1 MARGSRRH
9 RIVFI
14 PGMFGFARLA
24 GYDYFEHVERG
35 LARRFWDAGIEARL
49 DIVPTPP
56 TASIRRRARVLAETV
71 HADGGGDDPDERIH
85 LVGHSTGALDARLLV
100 SPTVQLAMDEETMGW
115 RKQVVSVVSMNG
127 PHHGTPLAAF
137 FATVSGTRLLYAL
150 SLLTFTTLR
159 FGGPPLT
166 VASSLVAALAGVD
179 DALGLDIHVL
189 DRVTDLLL
197 RFIGRRGRDEVR
209 DWLSGIRVDQGGIL
223 QITPEAMDLF
233 NAAVED
239 SPDVRYGSVV
249 TAGARPAAL
258 NFAKSVR
265 TPWAALSATIY
276 STLWTVSSRMPDP
289 YPYPEAPGDIGRR
302 LADGADGAV
311 TPASNDGVVP
321 TLSQVRGRLLWAG
334 RGDHLDI
341 VGHFADRE
349 RPRRHVDWLT
359 SGSRFHRPEFDAMLD
374 SVASFQLG

>member
-1 MARGSRRH
+1 
-9 RIVFI
+9 
-14 PGMFGFARLA
+14 MFGFARLA
-24 GYDYFEHVERG
+24 GYDYFEHVERA

-71 HADGGGDDPDERIH
+71 HADGGGRDPGEVIH
-85 LVGHSTGALDARLLV
+85 LVGHSTGALDARLLT
-100 SPTVQLAMDEETMGW
+100 SPSVQLAMPEETMAW
-115 RKQVVSVVSMNG
+115 RHQVRTVVSMNT

-179 DALGLDIHVL
+179 DQLGLDIDVL
-189 DRVTDLLL
+189 DRVTDLML
-197 RFIGRRGRDEVR
+197 RFIGQRGRNEVR
-209 DWLSGIRVDQGGIL
+209 DWLSGIRIDQGGIL

-239 SPDVRYGSVV
+239 AADVRYASVV
-249 TAGARPAAL
+249 SAGARPAPRTFLAG
-258 NFAKSVR
+258 VR
-265 TPWAALSATIY
+265 TPWTALSATIY
-276 STLWTVSSRMPDP
+276 STLYSITSRVPKP
-289 YPYPEAPGDIGRR
+289 YPFPEPPAEVADALAQGAGRPVTN
-302 LADGADGAV
+302 GA
-311 TPASNDGVVP
+311 NDGIVP
-321 TLSQVRGRLLWAG
+321 TLSQLRGTLLYAG
-334 RGDHLDI
+334 RADHLDV
-341 VGHFADRE
+341 VGHFKDDG

-359 SGSRFHRPEFDAMLD
+359 SGSRFHRPEFEAMMDA
-374 SVASFQLG
+374 VAAFQLDTDRS